1 MNKRNEIYWQS
12 EAKLNG
18 VSDYLYKTRIKKGW
32 TPEEA
37 ATIPKGGRNYRINPE
52 KDIAIY
58 YKDDFVIWG
67 TLDEVAKKLDK
78 PVKTVRYWCTT
89 SARKRHEFT
98 GYYGIYIEED

>member
-1 MNKRNEIYWQS
+1 MNEIYWQN
-12 EAKLNG
+12 EARHNGISDNMYRSRLKL
-18 VSDYLYKTRIKKGW
+18 KW

-37 ATIPKGGRNYRINPE
+37 ATIPKGQKNPRLNQE